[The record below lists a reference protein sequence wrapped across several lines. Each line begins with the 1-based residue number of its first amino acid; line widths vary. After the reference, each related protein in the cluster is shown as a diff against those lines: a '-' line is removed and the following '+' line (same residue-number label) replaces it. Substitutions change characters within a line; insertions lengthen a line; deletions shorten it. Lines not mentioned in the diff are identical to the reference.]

1 MKIKA
6 VQADPRLPRLARL
19 YIIFTIAAAVCW
31 VHSPFSGFCKVLIES
46 QELDQVFCEV
56 FHATV
61 NLELHGWWHFLTAF
75 ASYVGCLYTLICY
88 YVLRG
93 RKVSIRL
100 PFGLP
105 VISSITN

>member
-1 MKIKA
+1 MSYLLSLRRSAGYAFRIC
-6 VQADPRLPRLARL
+6 
-19 YIIFTIAAAVCW
+19 F
-31 VHSPFSGFCKVLIES
+31 FSGVLIES
-46 QELDQVFCEV
+46 QELDQIFCEV
-56 FHATV
+56 FHATI
-61 NLELHGWWHFLTAF
+61 NFELHGWWHFLTAF

-105 VISSITN
+105 VISDVEK